1 MKMTTSDER
10 HEVAERL
17 RKRECGWR
25 KIGTHVSV
33 RPDMPATQFEEISGL
48 MGFNGWILNAD
59 IFARLADLIDPTCR
73 MTDSCW
79 DDGERTW
86 GCICSACGAHI
97 RYGRARSLDYCP
109 KCGARVTDGGEG

>member
-1 MKMTTSDER
+1 MTTSEER

-25 KIGTHVSV
+25 KVGTHVSV
-33 RPDMPATQFEEISGL
+33 RPDMPATQFEEIAGL

-73 MTDSCW
+73 VSFVEPTEDEVGLTVGW
-79 DDGERTW
+79 EFNLT
-86 GCICSACGAHI
+86 CGHTAEMPWN
-97 RYGRARSLDYCP
+97 AAPAYCP
-109 KCGARVTDGGEG
+109 DCGARVVSD